1 MQPTQVQYITRDGEV
16 LAVSLELASKS
27 WKVGLDDGKR
37 KSPAVH
43 GVDHA
48 QPEGRLGEAIAVIER
63 PKAKWGLAPGVR
75 VVVMYEA
82 GQDGFW
88 IQRALSE
95 RGYEA
100 LVVDAASIPVERRT
114 RRAKTDRLDAIRLVV
129 TLRAW
134 LRGER
139 DRMKVVRVPA
149 VEAEGQRHLVRDRGT
164 LQKEVG
170 QHRDRL
176 RKLLRTVGCWE
187 SIEGDLTGRLE
198 RGEVQGYG
206 GSGLPAALQ
215 ERLVRECV
223 RLKLGEEQ
231 LAQLEKTLP
240 AQLPEAVQKRIVQ
253 LMQLKA
259 VRPVGAQRL
268 ALELFWL
275 QFANRREGG
284 ACVEVV
290 PPPYDSGE
298 RRGGQGVAQ
307 GLVVELFWRQFA
319 NRREVGACVG
329 LVPQPYDSG
338 ESRVDQGI
346 SKAGNRRV
354 RALLI
359 EMAWMWLRWQPQS
372 ELAQW
377 FAKRTSG
384 TGANK
389 RNKRIAIVA
398 VARRLAILLWRYL
411 KHGVLPKD
419 VAFKPV
425 KVKLKAA

>member
-1 MQPTQVQYITRDGEV
+1 MQPTQVQDFTRGDEV

-37 KSPAVH
+37 NSPAVH
-43 GVDHA
+43 GVNHA
-48 QPEGRLGEAIAVIER
+48 KPEGRLEEAIAVIE
-63 PKAKWGLAPGVR
+63 KAKRKWGLAPGVR
-75 VVVMYEA
+75 VVVVYEA

-100 LVVDAASIPVERRT
+100 LVVDAGSIPVERKS

-139 DRMKVVRVPA
+139 DRMKVVRVPT
-149 VEAEGQRHLVRDRGT
+149 EDAEGQRHLVRDRGT
-164 LQKEVG
+164 LQKEIG

-176 RKLLRTVGCWE
+176 RKLLGTVGCWG
-187 SIEGDLTGRLE
+187 SIEGDVKGRLE
-198 RGEVQGYG
+198 RGEVTGYG
-206 GSGLPAALQ
+206 GSALPAWLQ
-215 ERLVRECV
+215 DRLVRECA
-223 RLKLGEEQ
+223 RLTLVEEQ

-240 AQLPEAVQKRIVQ
+240 AQLPEAVQKRMVQ

-259 VRPVGAQRL
+259 VGQVGAQRL
-268 ALELFWL
+268 ML
-275 QFANRREGG
+275 
-284 ACVEVV
+284 
-290 PPPYDSGE
+290 
-298 RRGGQGVAQ
+298 
-307 GLVVELFWRQFA
+307 ELFWRQFN

-359 EMAWMWLRWQPQS
+359 EMAWMWLRWQPRS

-377 FAKRTSG
+377 FAQRTRGSG
-384 TGANK
+384 SNK
-389 RNKRIAIVA
+389 RSKRMAIVA

-411 KHGVLPKD
+411 KDGVLPPG
-419 VAFKPV
+419 VELKPV
-425 KVKLKAA
+425 KVTLTAA

>member
-1 MQPTQVQYITRDGEV
+1 MQPTQVQEFTRDDAV

-27 WKVGLDDGKR
+27 WKVGLDDGRR
-37 KSPAVH
+37 KAPAVH

-48 QPEGRLGEAIAVIER
+48 EPEGRLEEAIAVIE
-63 PKAKWGLAPGVR
+63 KVKKKWGLAPGVR
-75 VVVMYEA
+75 VVVVYEA

-100 LVVDAASIPVERRT
+100 LVVDPASIPVERKA
-114 RRAKTDRLDAIRLVV
+114 RRAKTDRLDAIRLVLA
-129 TLRAW
+129 LRAW

-164 LQKEVG
+164 LQKEIG
-170 QHRDRL
+170 QHRDRM

-187 SIEGDLTGRLE
+187 SIEGDLRGRLE

-206 GSGLPAALQ
+206 GSALPAALQ

-223 RLKLGEEQ
+223 RLKLVEEQ
-231 LAQLEKTLP
+231 LAKLEKTLP
-240 AQLPEAVQKRIVQ
+240 AQLPEAVRQRMVQ

-259 VRPVGAQRL
+259 VGPVGAQRL
-268 ALELFWL
+268 LL
-275 QFANRREGG
+275 
-284 ACVEVV
+284 
-290 PPPYDSGE
+290 
-298 RRGGQGVAQ
+298 
-307 GLVVELFWRQFA
+307 ELFWRQFN

-359 EMAWMWLRWQPQS
+359 EMAWMWLRWQPHS
-372 ELAQW
+372 ELAHW
-377 FAKRTSG
+377 FAQRTRGSG
-384 TGANK
+384 SNK
-389 RNKRIAIVA
+389 RSKRIAIVA

-411 KHGVLPKD
+411 KHGVLPEG
-419 VAFKPV
+419 VQLKPA
-425 KVKLKAA
+425 KVTLKAA

>member
-1 MQPTQVQYITRDGEV
+1 MQPTQVQEFTRDDAV

-27 WKVGLDDGKR
+27 WKVGLDDGRR
-37 KSPAVH
+37 KAPAVH

-48 QPEGRLGEAIAVIER
+48 EPEGRLEEAIAVIE
-63 PKAKWGLAPGVR
+63 KVKKKWGLAPGVR
-75 VVVMYEA
+75 VVVVYEA

-100 LVVDAASIPVERRT
+100 LVVDPASIPVERKA
-114 RRAKTDRLDAIRLVV
+114 RRAKTDRLDAIRLVLA
-129 TLRAW
+129 LRAW

-164 LQKEVG
+164 LQKEIG
-170 QHRDRL
+170 QHRDRM
-176 RKLLRTVGCWE
+176 RKLLRTVGCWA
-187 SIEGDLTGRLE
+187 SIEGDLRGRLE

-206 GSGLPAALQ
+206 GSALPAALQ

-223 RLKLGEEQ
+223 RLKLVEEQ
-231 LAQLEKTLP
+231 LAKLEKTLP
-240 AQLPEAVQKRIVQ
+240 AQLPEAVRQRMVQ

-259 VRPVGAQRL
+259 VGPVGAQRL
-268 ALELFWL
+268 LL
-275 QFANRREGG
+275 
-284 ACVEVV
+284 
-290 PPPYDSGE
+290 
-298 RRGGQGVAQ
+298 
-307 GLVVELFWRQFA
+307 ELFWRQFN

-359 EMAWMWLRWQPQS
+359 EMAWMWLRWQPHS
-372 ELAQW
+372 ELAHW
-377 FAKRTSG
+377 FAQRTRGSG
-384 TGANK
+384 SNK
-389 RNKRIAIVA
+389 RSKRIAIVA

-411 KHGVLPKD
+411 KHGVLPEG
-419 VAFKPV
+419 VQLKPA
-425 KVKLKAA
+425 KVTLKAA

>member
-1 MQPTQVQYITRDGEV
+1 MQPTQGQDITRDEEV

-48 QPEGRLGEAIAVIER
+48 TAEGRIEEAIGVME
-63 PKAKWGLAPGVR
+63 KAKQKWGLAPGIR

-88 IQRALSE
+88 IQRALAA

-100 LVVDAASIPVERRT
+100 LVVDAASIPVERRA
-114 RRAKTDRLDAIRLVV
+114 RRAKTDRLDAIRLVLA
-129 TLRAW
+129 LRGW

-139 DRMKVVRVPA
+139 DRMRVVRVPT

-164 LQKEVG
+164 LQKEIG

-176 RKLLRTVGCWE
+176 RKLLSTVGCWG
-187 SIEGDLTGRLE
+187 SIEGDLAGRLE
-198 RGEVQGYG
+198 RGEVRGYG
-206 GSGLPAALQ
+206 GRVLAAALQ
-215 ERLVRECV
+215 ERLLRECA
-223 RLKLGEEQ
+223 RLALVEEQ
-231 LAQLEKTLP
+231 LAYLEKTLP
-240 AQLPEAVQKRIVQ
+240 EQLPEAVRQRMAQ
-253 LMQLKA
+253 LMRLKA
-259 VRPVGAQRL
+259 VGPVGAQRL
-268 ALELFWL
+268 LL
-275 QFANRREGG
+275 
-284 ACVEVV
+284 
-290 PPPYDSGE
+290 
-298 RRGGQGVAQ
+298 
-307 GLVVELFWRQFA
+307 ELFWRQFN

-338 ESRVDQGI
+338 QSRVDQGI

-354 RALLI
+354 RAFLV

-384 TGANK
+384 AGPNK
-389 RNKRIAIVA
+389 RGKRIAIVA

-411 KHGVLPKD
+411 KDGVLPKD
-419 VAFKPV
+419 VVFKPE
-425 KVKLKAA
+425 KVTLKAA

>member
-1 MQPTQVQYITRDGEV
+1 MQPTRVQDFTRDEEV

-37 KSPAVH
+37 NSPAVH

-48 QPEGRLGEAIAVIER
+48 TPEGRLEEAIALIE
-63 PKAKWGLAPGVR
+63 KAKRKWGLAPGVR
-75 VVVMYEA
+75 VVVVYEA

-100 LVVDAASIPVERRT
+100 LVVDAASIPVERRA
-114 RRAKTDRLDAIRLVV
+114 RRAKTDRLDAIRLVLA
-129 TLRAW
+129 LRAW

-139 DRMKVVRVPA
+139 DRMKVVRVLA
-149 VEAEGQRHLVRDRGT
+149 VEAEGQRHLVRERGT
-164 LQKEVG
+164 LQKEIG

-176 RKLLRTVGCWE
+176 RKLLSTVGCWG
-187 SIEGDLTGRLE
+187 SVEGDLRGRLE
-198 RGEVQGYG
+198 RGEVKGYG
-206 GSGLPAALQ
+206 GSALPEQLR
-215 ERLVRECV
+215 ERLVRECA
-223 RLKLGEEQ
+223 RLTQVEKQ

-240 AQLPEAVQKRIVQ
+240 EQLTEAARQRMV
-253 LMQLKA
+253 QLKA
-259 VRPVGAQRL
+259 IGPVGAQRL
-268 ALELFWL
+268 QL
-275 QFANRREGG
+275 
-284 ACVEVV
+284 
-290 PPPYDSGE
+290 
-298 RRGGQGVAQ
+298 
-307 GLVVELFWRQFA
+307 ELFWRQFA

-359 EMAWMWLRWQPQS
+359 EMAWMWLRWQPHS

-377 FAKRTSG
+377 FAQRTRGIGS
-384 TGANK
+384 NK
-389 RNKRIAIVA
+389 RSKRIAIVA

-411 KHGVLPKD
+411 KDGVLPKG
-419 VAFKPV
+419 VELKPV
-425 KVKLKAA
+425 KLTLKAA

>member
-1 MQPTQVQYITRDGEV
+1 MQPTRVQDVTRDDEV

-37 KSPAVH
+37 RAPAVH
-43 GVDHA
+43 GVDDET
-48 QPEGRLGEAIAVIER
+48 PEGRLDEAVGVIE
-63 PKAKWGLAPGVR
+63 KVKQKWGLSPGVR
-75 VVVMYEA
+75 VVVVYEA

-100 LVVDAASIPVERRT
+100 LMVDPASIPVERKS

-129 TLRAW
+129 ALRGW

-139 DRMKVVRVPA
+139 DRMKVVRVPS
-149 VEAEGQRHLVRDRGT
+149 VEAEGQRHLVRERGT
-164 LQKEVG
+164 LQKEIG

-176 RKLLRTVGCWE
+176 RKLLGTVGCWG
-187 SIEGDLTGRLE
+187 SIEGDLKGRLE
-198 RGEVQGYG
+198 RGEVKGYG
-206 GSGLPAALQ
+206 GSALAPALR
-215 ERLVRECV
+215 ERLVRECA
-223 RLKLGEEQ
+223 RLTRAQEQ
-231 LAQLEKTLP
+231 LAKLEKTLP
-240 AQLPEAVQKRIVQ
+240 EQLPEAVRQRMEQ

-259 VRPVGAQRL
+259 IGPVGAQRL
-268 ALELFWL
+268 VLELYW
-275 QFANRREGG
+275 
-284 ACVEVV
+284 
-290 PPPYDSGE
+290 
-298 RRGGQGVAQ
+298 RG
-307 GLVVELFWRQFA
+307 FN
-319 NRREVGACVG
+319 NRREVGAAVG

-359 EMAWMWLRWQPQS
+359 EMAWMWLRWQPHS

-377 FAKRTSG
+377 FAQRTRGSG
-384 TGANK
+384 SNK
-389 RNKRIAIVA
+389 RAKRMAIVA

-411 KHGVLPKD
+411 KDGVLPKA
-419 VAFKPV
+419 VEFKPV
-425 KVKLKAA
+425 KVTLKAA

>member
-1 MQPTQVQYITRDGEV
+1 MQPTQVQEFTRDDAV

-27 WKVGLDDGKR
+27 WKVGLDDGRR
-37 KSPAVH
+37 KAPAVH

-48 QPEGRLGEAIAVIER
+48 EPEGRLEEAIAVIE
-63 PKAKWGLAPGVR
+63 KVKKKWGLAPGVR
-75 VVVMYEA
+75 VVVVYEA

-100 LVVDAASIPVERRT
+100 LVVDPASIPVERKA
-114 RRAKTDRLDAIRLVV
+114 RRAKTDRLDAIRLVLA
-129 TLRAW
+129 LRAW

-164 LQKEVG
+164 LQKEIG
-170 QHRDRL
+170 QHRDRM

-187 SIEGDLTGRLE
+187 SMEGDLRGGLE

-206 GSGLPAALQ
+206 GSALPAALQ

-223 RLKLGEEQ
+223 RLKLVEEQ
-231 LAQLEKTLP
+231 LAKLEKTLP
-240 AQLPEAVQKRIVQ
+240 AQLPEAVRQRMVQ

-259 VRPVGAQRL
+259 VGPVGAQRL
-268 ALELFWL
+268 LL
-275 QFANRREGG
+275 
-284 ACVEVV
+284 
-290 PPPYDSGE
+290 
-298 RRGGQGVAQ
+298 
-307 GLVVELFWRQFA
+307 ELFWRQFA

-359 EMAWMWLRWQPQS
+359 EMAWMWVRWQPHS
-372 ELAQW
+372 ELAHW
-377 FAKRTSG
+377 FAQRTRGSG
-384 TGANK
+384 SNK
-389 RNKRIAIVA
+389 RSKRIAIVA

-411 KHGVLPKD
+411 KHGVLPEG
-419 VAFKPV
+419 VQLKPA
-425 KVKLKAA
+425 KVTLKAA

>member
-1 MQPTQVQYITRDGEV
+1 MQPTQMQDVTRNDEV

-37 KSPAVH
+37 KAPAVH

-48 QPEGRLGEAIAVIER
+48 EPERRLDEAIAVIE
-63 PKAKWGLAPGVR
+63 KTKKKWGLAPGVR
-75 VVVMYEA
+75 GVVVYEA

-88 IQRALSE
+88 IQRALTA
-95 RGYEA
+95 RGYET
-100 LVVDAASIPVERRT
+100 LVVDPASIPVERRA
-114 RRAKTDRLDAIRLVV
+114 RRAKTDRLDAILLVRA
-129 TLRAW
+129 LRGW
-134 LRGER
+134 LRGEG
-139 DRMKVVRVPA
+139 DRMKVVRVPP

-164 LQKEVG
+164 LQKEIG
-170 QHRDRL
+170 QHRDRM

-187 SIEGDLTGRLE
+187 SIEGELTGRLE

-206 GSGLPAALQ
+206 GSALPAALQ

-223 RLKLGEEQ
+223 RLKLVEEQ

-240 AQLPEAVQKRIVQ
+240 EQLPEAVRQRMVQ

-259 VRPVGAQRL
+259 VGPVGAQRL
-268 ALELFWL
+268 LL
-275 QFANRREGG
+275 
-284 ACVEVV
+284 
-290 PPPYDSGE
+290 
-298 RRGGQGVAQ
+298 
-307 GLVVELFWRQFA
+307 ELFWRQFN

-359 EMAWMWLRWQPQS
+359 EMAWMWLRWQPHS
-372 ELAQW
+372 ELAHW
-377 FAKRTSG
+377 FAQRTRGSG
-384 TGANK
+384 SNK
-389 RNKRIAIVA
+389 RSKRIAIVA

-411 KHGVLPKD
+411 KHGVLPEG
-419 VAFKPV
+419 VQLKPA
-425 KVKLKAA
+425 KVTLKAA

>member
-1 MQPTQVQYITRDGEV
+1 MQPTQVQDFTRGAEV

-37 KSPAVH
+37 RAPAVH

-48 QPEGRLGEAIAVIER
+48 QPEGRLDEVMAVIE
-63 PKAKWGLAPGVR
+63 KAKQKWGLAPGVR

-88 IQRALSE
+88 IQRALTA

-100 LVVDAASIPVERRT
+100 LVVDPASIPVERKS
-114 RRAKTDRLDAIRLVV
+114 RRAKTDRLDAIRLVSA
-129 TLRAW
+129 LRAW

-149 VEAEGQRHLVRDRGT
+149 VDAEGARHLVRDRGT
-164 LQKEVG
+164 LQKEIG

-176 RKLLRTVGCWE
+176 RKLLGTVGCWG
-187 SIEGDLTGRLE
+187 SLEGDLKGRLE
-198 RGEVQGYG
+198 RGEVTGYG
-206 GSGLPAALQ
+206 GRALPAWLQ
-215 ERLVRECV
+215 ERLVRECA
-223 RLKLGEEQ
+223 RLKLVEEQ

-240 AQLPEAVQKRIVQ
+240 TQLPEAVQQRMVQ

-259 VRPVGAQRL
+259 IGRVGAQRL
-268 ALELFWL
+268 LL
-275 QFANRREGG
+275 
-284 ACVEVV
+284 
-290 PPPYDSGE
+290 
-298 RRGGQGVAQ
+298 
-307 GLVVELFWRQFA
+307 ELFWRQFA

-359 EMAWMWLRWQPQS
+359 EMAWMWLRWQPRS
-372 ELAQW
+372 ELAHW
-377 FAKRTSG
+377 FAQRTRG
-384 TGANK
+384 TGSNK

-411 KHGVLPKD
+411 KDGVLPKG

-425 KVKLKAA
+425 KLKLKAA

>member
-1 MQPTQVQYITRDGEV
+1 MQPTQVQEFTRDDEV

-27 WKVGLDDGKR
+27 WKVGLDDGRR
-37 KSPAVH
+37 KAPAVH

-48 QPEGRLGEAIAVIER
+48 EPEGRLKEAIAVIE
-63 PKAKWGLAPGVR
+63 KVKKKWGLAPGVR
-75 VVVMYEA
+75 VVVVYEA

-100 LVVDAASIPVERRT
+100 LVVDPASIPVERRA
-114 RRAKTDRLDAIRLVV
+114 RRAKTDRLDAIRLVLA
-129 TLRAW
+129 LRAW

-139 DRMKVVRVPA
+139 DRMKVVRVPP

-164 LQKEVG
+164 LQKEIG

-206 GSGLPAALQ
+206 GVALPAALQ
-215 ERLVRECV
+215 ERLVRECA
-223 RLKLGEEQ
+223 RLKLVEEQ
-231 LAQLEKTLP
+231 LAQLENTLP
-240 AQLPEAVQKRIVQ
+240 EQLPQAVRQRMVQ

-259 VRPVGAQRL
+259 VGPVGAQRL
-268 ALELFWL
+268 LL
-275 QFANRREGG
+275 
-284 ACVEVV
+284 
-290 PPPYDSGE
+290 
-298 RRGGQGVAQ
+298 
-307 GLVVELFWRQFA
+307 ELFWRQFA

-377 FAKRTSG
+377 FAQRTRGSG
-384 TGANK
+384 SNK
-389 RNKRIAIVA
+389 RSKRMAIVA
-398 VARRLAILLWRYL
+398 VARRLVILLWRYL
-411 KHGVLPKD
+411 KDGVLPQG
-419 VAFKPV
+419 VQLKPV
-425 KVKLKAA
+425 KVTLKPVKVTLKAA

>member
-1 MQPTQVQYITRDGEV
+1 MQPTQVQYVTRDDEV

-48 QPEGRLGEAIAVIER
+48 QPEGRLEEAIAVIE
-63 PKAKWGLAPGVR
+63 KTKKKWGLSPGVR
-75 VVVMYEA
+75 VVVVYEA

-88 IQRALSE
+88 IQRAMSE
-95 RGYEA
+95 RGYET
-100 LVVDAASIPVERRT
+100 LVVDAASIPVERKS

-149 VEAEGQRHLVRDRGT
+149 AEAEGQRHLVRDRGT
-164 LQKEVG
+164 LQKEIG

-176 RKLLRTVGCWE
+176 RKLLGTVGCWG
-187 SIEGDLTGRLE
+187 SIEGDLKGRLE
-198 RGEVQGYG
+198 RGEVTGYG
-206 GSGLPAALQ
+206 GSALPAWLQ
-215 ERLVRECV
+215 ERLVRECA
-223 RLKLGEEQ
+223 RLKLVEEQ

-240 AQLPEAVQKRIVQ
+240 AQLPEAVHQRMVQ

-259 VRPVGAQRL
+259 VGQVGAQRL
-268 ALELFWL
+268 LL
-275 QFANRREGG
+275 
-284 ACVEVV
+284 
-290 PPPYDSGE
+290 
-298 RRGGQGVAQ
+298 
-307 GLVVELFWRQFA
+307 ELFWRQFN

-384 TGANK
+384 TGSNK
-389 RNKRIAIVA
+389 RSKRMAIVA

-411 KHGVLPKD
+411 QDGVLPKD
-419 VAFKPV
+419 VELKPV
-425 KVKLKAA
+425 KVTLKAA

>member
-1 MQPTQVQYITRDGEV
+1 MQPTQVQDFTRGDEV

-37 KSPAVH
+37 NSPAVH
-43 GVDHA
+43 GVNHA
-48 QPEGRLGEAIAVIER
+48 KPEGRLEEAIAVIE
-63 PKAKWGLAPGVR
+63 KAKRKWGLAPGVR
-75 VVVMYEA
+75 VVVVYEA

-95 RGYEA
+95 RGYET
-100 LVVDAASIPVERRT
+100 LVVDAASIPVERRA

-139 DRMKVVRVPA
+139 DRMKVVRVPT
-149 VEAEGQRHLVRDRGT
+149 VEAEGQRHLVRERGT
-164 LQKEVG
+164 LQKELG

-176 RKLLRTVGCWE
+176 RKLLSTVGCWG
-187 SIEGDLTGRLE
+187 SIEGDVKGRLE
-198 RGEVQGYG
+198 RGEVTGYG
-206 GSGLPAALQ
+206 GSALPAGLR
-215 ERLVRECV
+215 ERLVRECA
-223 RLKLGEEQ
+223 RLTLVEAQ

-240 AQLPEAVQKRIVQ
+240 AQLPEAVQKRMMQ

-259 VRPVGAQRL
+259 VGQVGAQRL
-268 ALELFWL
+268 ML
-275 QFANRREGG
+275 
-284 ACVEVV
+284 
-290 PPPYDSGE
+290 
-298 RRGGQGVAQ
+298 
-307 GLVVELFWRQFA
+307 ELFWRQFN

-359 EMAWMWLRWQPQS
+359 EMAWMWLRWQPRS

-377 FAKRTSG
+377 FAQRTRGSG
-384 TGANK
+384 SNK
-389 RNKRIAIVA
+389 RSKRMAIVA

-411 KHGVLPKD
+411 KDGVLPPG
-419 VAFKPV
+419 VELKPV
-425 KVKLKAA
+425 KVTLTAA

>member
-1 MQPTQVQYITRDGEV
+1 MQPTQVQDFTRGDEV

-27 WKVGLDDGKR
+27 WKVGLDDGRR
-37 KSPAVH
+37 KAPAVH

-48 QPEGRLGEAIAVIER
+48 EPEGRLEEAIAVIE
-63 PKAKWGLAPGVR
+63 KVKKKWGLAPGVR
-75 VVVMYEA
+75 VVVVYEA

-88 IQRALSE
+88 IQRALTA

-100 LVVDAASIPVERRT
+100 LVVDPASIPVERRA
-114 RRAKTDRLDAIRLVV
+114 RRAKTDRLDAIRLVLA
-129 TLRAW
+129 LRAW

-164 LQKEVG
+164 LQKEIG

-206 GSGLPAALQ
+206 GRALPAALQ
-215 ERLVRECV
+215 ERLVRECA
-223 RLKLGEEQ
+223 RLKLVEAQ
-231 LAQLEKTLP
+231 LGQLEKVLP
-240 AQLPEAVQKRIVQ
+240 EQLPEAVRQRMVQ

-259 VRPVGAQRL
+259 IGPVGAQRL
-268 ALELFWL
+268 LL
-275 QFANRREGG
+275 
-284 ACVEVV
+284 
-290 PPPYDSGE
+290 
-298 RRGGQGVAQ
+298 
-307 GLVVELFWRQFA
+307 ELFWRQFA

-359 EMAWMWLRWQPQS
+359 EMAWLWLRWQPHS
-372 ELAQW
+372 ELAHW
-377 FAKRTSG
+377 FAQRTRGSG
-384 TGANK
+384 SNK
-389 RNKRIAIVA
+389 RSKRIAIVA

-411 KHGVLPKD
+411 KDGVLPQG
-419 VAFKPV
+419 VQLKPM
-425 KVKLKAA
+425 KVTLKAA

>member
-1 MQPTQVQYITRDGEV
+1 MQPTQVQDVTRNDEV

-27 WKVGLDDGKR
+27 WKVGLDDGRR
-37 KSPAVH
+37 KAPAVH

-48 QPEGRLGEAIAVIER
+48 EPEGRLEEAIAVIE
-63 PKAKWGLAPGVR
+63 KVKKKWGLASGVR
-75 VVVMYEA
+75 VVVVYEA

-100 LVVDAASIPVERRT
+100 LVVDPASIPVERKA
-114 RRAKTDRLDAIRLVV
+114 RRAKTDRLDAIRLVLA
-129 TLRAW
+129 LRAW

-139 DRMKVVRVPA
+139 DRMKVVRVPP

-164 LQKEVG
+164 LQKEIG
-170 QHRDRL
+170 QHRDRM

-206 GSGLPAALQ
+206 GSALPAALQ
-215 ERLVRECV
+215 ERLVRECA
-223 RLKLGEEQ
+223 RLRQVEEQ
-231 LAQLEKTLP
+231 LAALEKALP
-240 AQLPEAVQKRIVQ
+240 AQLPEAVRQQMVQ

-259 VRPVGAQRL
+259 VGRVGAQRL
-268 ALELFWL
+268 LL
-275 QFANRREGG
+275 
-284 ACVEVV
+284 
-290 PPPYDSGE
+290 
-298 RRGGQGVAQ
+298 
-307 GLVVELFWRQFA
+307 ELFWRQFA

-359 EMAWMWLRWQPQS
+359 EMAWMWVRWQPHS
-372 ELAQW
+372 ELAHW
-377 FAKRTSG
+377 FAQRTRGSG
-384 TGANK
+384 SNK
-389 RNKRIAIVA
+389 RSKRMAIVA
-398 VARRLAILLWRYL
+398 VARRLVILLWRYL
-411 KHGVLPKD
+411 KHGVLPEG
-419 VAFKPV
+419 VQLKPV
-425 KVKLKAA
+425 KVTLKAA

>member
-1 MQPTQVQYITRDGEV
+1 MQPTQVQDVTRDEEV

-37 KSPAVH
+37 RAPAVH
-43 GVDHA
+43 GVDHEK
-48 QPEGRLGEAIAVIER
+48 PEGRLDEAIAVIE
-63 PKAKWGLAPGVR
+63 KTKHKWGLVAGVR

-100 LVVDAASIPVERRT
+100 LVVDAASIPVERRA
-114 RRAKTDRLDAIRLVV
+114 RRAKTDRLDAIRLVLA
-129 TLRAW
+129 LRAW

-149 VEAEGQRHLVRDRGT
+149 VEAEGQRHLVRERGT

-176 RKLLRTVGCWE
+176 RKLLCTVGCWG
-187 SIEGDLTGRLE
+187 SVEGDLAGRLE
-198 RGEVQGYG
+198 RGKVTGYG
-206 GSGLPAALQ
+206 GSALPAALR
-215 ERLVRECV
+215 ERLLRECA
-223 RLKLGEEQ
+223 RLKQVEEQ
-231 LAQLEKTLP
+231 LAHLEKTLP
-240 AQLPEAVQKRIVQ
+240 QQVPEAVRQRMEQ
-253 LMQLKA
+253 LMHLKA
-259 VRPVGAQRL
+259 VGPVGAQRL
-268 ALELFWL
+268 MLELFWRP
-275 QFANRREGG
+275 FN
-284 ACVEVV
+284 
-290 PPPYDSGE
+290 
-298 RRGGQGVAQ
+298 
-307 GLVVELFWRQFA
+307 

-377 FAKRTSG
+377 FAQRTR
-384 TGANK
+384 GAGSNK
-389 RNKRIAIVA
+389 RGKRIAIVA
-398 VARRLAILLWRYL
+398 VARRLAILLWRFL
-411 KHGVLPKD
+411 KDGVLPEG
-419 VAFKPV
+419 VRLKPV
-425 KVKLKAA
+425 TAKLAAA

>member
-1 MQPTQVQYITRDGEV
+1 
-16 LAVSLELASKS
+16 LELASKS

-37 KSPAVH
+37 KAPAVH

-48 QPEGRLGEAIAVIER
+48 RPEGRLEEAIAVIE
-63 PKAKWGLAPGVR
+63 KTKKKWGLAPGVR

-88 IQRALSE
+88 IQRAMMA
-95 RGYEA
+95 RGYET
-100 LVVDAASIPVERRT
+100 LVVDPASIPVERKS

-134 LRGER
+134 LRGEW
-139 DRMKVVRVPA
+139 DRMKVVRVPP
-149 VEAEGQRHLVRDRGT
+149 VEAEAQRHLVRDRGT
-164 LQKEVG
+164 LQKEIG
-170 QHRDRL
+170 QHRDRM

-198 RGEVQGYG
+198 RGEVTGYG
-206 GSGLPAALQ
+206 GSALPAELQ
-215 ERLVRECV
+215 ERLVRECARRALV
-223 RLKLGEEQ
+223 EEQ
-231 LAQLEKTLP
+231 LAELEKTLP
-240 AQLPEAVQKRIVQ
+240 EQLPEVVRQRMVQ
-253 LMQLKA
+253 LTQLKA
-259 VRPVGAQRL
+259 IGQVGAQRL
-268 ALELFWL
+268 LLEL
-275 QFANRREGG
+275 
-284 ACVEVV
+284 
-290 PPPYDSGE
+290 Y
-298 RRGGQGVAQ
+298 
-307 GLVVELFWRQFA
+307 WRQFA

-377 FAKRTSG
+377 FAQRTRG
-384 TGANK
+384 TGSNQ

-411 KHGVLPKD
+411 KDGVLPKD

-425 KVKLKAA
+425 KLKAA